1 MGSLWLWAGYEVLR
15 IGAVFVGRER
25 ALGFGFMANVV
36 AHAFL
41 WIYLLDAGVAF
52 SLRVLFLG
60 LGLCKN
66 AVPVGRR
73 VIAYEITNHHA
84 FVRTSR
90 RRDPVTYL
98 AGECSRTEISLEV
111 LCLHKWESA
120 ITWDL
125 TSSGLLGRIG
135 CHRSESHYS
144 SCTHDKL
151 GDLESLALQEH
162 MCIQSSG
169 FTGLH
174 LVILVWP
181 LGMDAVVL
189 TPSTTTPPKKKILI
203 QSPRRKN

>member
-1 MGSLWLWAGYEVLR
+1 MGSLWLWAGYKVLR

-25 ALGFGFMANVV
+25 ALGFGFMAKVV

-90 RRDPVTYL
+90 HRDSVTHL

-111 LCLHKWESA
+111 LCLHKRECA

-125 TSSGLLGRIG
+125 TLRGSPKSVLDRRAITL
-135 CHRSESHYS
+135 
-144 SCTHDKL
+144 
-151 GDLESLALQEH
+151 LALMTIWEIWNH
-162 MCIQSSG
+162 VGFKTICAFRAANLLVCI
-169 FTGLH
+169 
-174 LVILVWP
+174 
-181 LGMDAVVL
+181 
-189 TPSTTTPPKKKILI
+189 
-203 QSPRRKN
+203 